1 MPACMYSYPHVS
13 VCVTPLICPIY
24 HTTIDVNNDN
34 NYIVQKMEIHIT
46 NYIQPCNMY
55 SNNIKYSVCR

>member
-13 VCVTPLICPIY
+13 VCVKPLICPIY

-46 NYIQPCNMY
+46 LRREH
-55 SNNIKYSVCR
+55 NNIF